1 VLVWFADAIVAVHLA
16 YLVFIPVGGVLA
28 LRWPRLV
35 LPHLLAVAIGVVSLT
50 VKFDCPLTT
59 WEQWL
64 RRKGGEPAYT
74 DGFVAHYLAG
84 RVYPHGYEWAV
95 QALFVACVIGSYAIL
110 IGRRSASKASSRQ
123 RVV

>member
-1 VLVWFADAIVAVHLA
+1 VLVWFADAIVALHLA

-28 LRWPRLV
+28 IRWRRLI
-35 LPHLLAVAIGVVSLT
+35 LPHLLAVAVGLVSVT

-64 RRKGGEPAYT
+64 RRKGGQQTYA
-74 DGFVAHYLAG
+74 DGFVAHYLTG

-95 QALFVACVIGSYAIL
+95 QVIFAACVVSSYAVIV
-110 IGRRSASKASSRQ
+110 GRRSRSHIG
-123 RVV
+123 